1 MPSSYENQW
10 MRRVKKLTQALLFSI
25 ALNIGLLA
33 SFAYIAFKEKHQIVA
48 YAPKAAI
55 KETALEAESN
65 VSVLRAYSQ
74 LPFQEL
80 LLKLENTEL
89 VEEGLSKR
97 DLALSCLVVFHNF
110 NLERAL
116 GGLVL
121 QKRLLP
127 FPSADGQESMDLAV
141 FPGLA
146 DYQFQAILQYAKTEK
161 WPFTSQG
168 LFYEI
173 KRTSAQ
179 IDTSLL
185 EAFYLAPEF
194 HMIQM
199 LFVRTGIAISKE
211 HLVQLVAEGEW
222 KTLKEFT
229 EAQKDLADF
238 TPDRRRALLVEYFN
252 GGSKIAARVLLETD
266 LEFSLKR
273 LDDAQSVAMLEMCP
287 EKFLELEL
295 FAKGLLNSPRADPVW
310 KKAAQS
316 LYVFVGEAMPE
327 PYDHQ
332 AVLRRF
338 LPEALPPVQQEVA
351 APVSEKQAPVA
362 ASSSEKK
369 KQIHVIEAG
378 DSLWKISRKYH
389 VSVEELKKANH
400 LETEKLRLGKQLEI
414 PDRSEKTAR

>member
-310 KKAAQS
+310 KRAALS
-316 LYVFVGEAMPE
+316 LYAFAGEAMPE

-338 LPEALPPVQQEVA
+338 LPEALPPAQQEVA
-351 APVSEKQAPVA
+351 ASVSEKKQALVA
-362 ASSSEKK
+362 ASSPEEK

-414 PDRSEKTAR
+414 PDRP

>member
-1 MPSSYENQW
+1 MSNSYENQW
-10 MRRVKKLTQALLFSI
+10 MRRVKRLTQALLFSV

-33 SFAYIAFKEKHQIVA
+33 SFAYIAFKEKHENVA
-48 YAPKAAI
+48 YTPKSAI
-55 KETALEAESN
+55 KEAAEEAESN

-74 LPFQEL
+74 LPLQEL
-80 LLKLENTEL
+80 LFKLENNEL

-97 DLALSCLVVFHNF
+97 DLALSCLAMFHNF

-116 GGLVL
+116 GGLAL
-121 QKRLLP
+121 QKRVIP

-173 KRTSAQ
+173 KRSGLQA
-179 IDTSLL
+179 DPSLL

-194 HMIQM
+194 HIVQM

-229 EAQKDLADF
+229 AAQKDLADF
-238 TPDRRRALLVEYFN
+238 TPDRRRALILEYFN

-273 LDDAQSVAMLEMCP
+273 LDDNQSTAMFDQCP
-287 EKFLELEL
+287 EKFPQLEL
-295 FAKGLLNSPRADPVW
+295 FAKGLLNSPRSDAIW
-310 KKAAQS
+310 KRAAQS
-316 LYVFVGEAMPE
+316 LYALAGEAMAE

-338 LPEALPPVQQEVA
+338 LPEALPPVPQETA
-351 APVSEKQAPVA
+351 ASVLEKQDLLPVPA
-362 ASSSEKK
+362 TKK
-369 KQIHVIEAG
+369 KQIHVVAAG

-389 VSVEELKKANH
+389 VPVDDLKKANH

-414 PDRSEKTAR
+414 PEKPEKK